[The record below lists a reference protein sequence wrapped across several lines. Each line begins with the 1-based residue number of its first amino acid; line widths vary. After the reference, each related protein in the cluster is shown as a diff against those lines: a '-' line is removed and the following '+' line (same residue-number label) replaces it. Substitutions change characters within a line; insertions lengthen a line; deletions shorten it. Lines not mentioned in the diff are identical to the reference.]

1 MLLPWHFGLLAR
13 QEPAP
18 GVADLAQQTGAAAL
32 KCLIQPKVLNELL
45 KTGLG
50 RNLPAMPAIVKD
62 DPWWFADPH
71 RAAYT
76 RQGLL
81 GPTVPTFWTSN
92 PAYAQVQNEQVWQ
105 TAWADIM
112 TGGMTPQA
120 AGEKAF
126 KRVEVIFSKYP
137 IEQG

>member
-1 MLLPWHFGLLAR
+1 MPRKLVSRLDRQSHIVLLPWHFGLLAR

-62 DPWWFADPH
+62 DPVLVRGPASGGIYPAGSARPDGTNLLDLEPGLCPGPERACVAD
-71 RAAYT
+71 
-76 RQGLL
+76 GL
-81 GPTVPTFWTSN
+81 GRN
-92 PAYAQVQNEQVWQ
+92 H
-105 TAWADIM
+105 
-112 TGGMTPQA
+112 
-120 AGEKAF
+120 EK
-126 KRVEVIFSKYP
+126 
-137 IEQG
+137 